1 MPVITICGQGPSAER
16 AHVAV
21 NLAAEAALGGRTTL
35 LIDLDPQASATRQLF
50 RDPLDQSPNLESLV
64 LRGGPLTEHTR
75 TLRLYVRSW
84 VVFTRSWPLHV
95 IPGARRLEGKP
106 RVDAATQLRLLLVA
120 AQKAFDV
127 VVADAPGLADALGR
141 AAAVDSDRLV
151 PVIRAGPAADH
162 EIESYARQSL
172 AQGVRES
179 AILHL
184 LVGTEINRHLGALS
198 RESVTRLVER
208 ARRES
213 RPIGRVL
220 QTEIRHDVA
229 LAATRSLDRT
239 RADWVR
245 FAAEVL
251 ADCETRLPQR
261 PTKQPSQDAQRCDDD

>member
-1 MPVITICGQGPSAER
+1 MPVITVCGPGPSAER

-35 LIDLDPQASATRQLF
+35 LFDLDPQSPATRQLF
-50 RDPLDQSPNLESLV
+50 RGPLDESPSLESLV
-64 LRGGPLTEHTR
+64 LSRGPVTDHTR
-75 TLRLYVRSW
+75 ILRIHVRSW
-84 VVFTRSWPLHV
+84 LVFNRYRTVHV
-95 IPGARRLEGKP
+95 IAGASRLEGRR
-106 RVDAATQLRLLLVA
+106 RVDAAAQLKPVLDSASR
-120 AQKAFDV
+120 AFDV

-162 EIESYARQSL
+162 EIESCVREAL
-172 AQGVRES
+172 AQGIREP

-184 LVGTEINRHLGALS
+184 LVGTEVNRHLGALC
-198 RESVTRLVER
+198 RESVARLVER

-220 QTEIRHDVA
+220 RTAIRHDVA
-229 LAATRSLDRT
+229 LAARHGLEVRRRD
-239 RADWVR
+239 DWVR

-251 ADCETRLPQR
+251 ANCENELPRR
-261 PTKQPSQDAQRCDDD
+261 PSEQPA